1 MPWFSRQSSD
11 RLSTCHEDLIDL
23 MTEVVKYYDI
33 KIIEG
38 HRSSTRQAELYAQ
51 GRDAPGPKVTNCDG
65 VIHKSRHQSSPSIA
79 VDVAPYPIDWDNAYR
94 FHELA
99 GWVQCIAMGM
109 GIEVSWG
116 GHWRSIKDLPHWEVE
131 ND

>member
-1 MPWFSRQSSD
+1 MPGFSRQSSD

-23 MTEVVKYYDI
+23 FTEVVKYYDI
-33 KIIEG
+33 MIWEG
-38 HRSSTRQAELYAQ
+38 HRSSMRQAELYAQ
-51 GRDAPGPKVTNCDG
+51 GRTEPGAIVTNCDG
-65 VIHKSRHQSSPSIA
+65 VDRLSRHQSSPSIA
-79 VDVAPYPIDWDNAYR
+79 VDVVPFPIDWDNEGR

-109 GIEVSWG
+109 GINVKWG

-131 ND
+131 NG